1 MGDVTDIDPKRR
13 LYNLRRDEEGGD
25 RPDAPEPALK
35 GGDGGGTSGGM
46 APSMKDYVDAKVAQN
61 LSETKAELEKL
72 RGDIAKLPTTWVL
85 LAMLL
90 SVAGL
95 VLAAVGYSGTRF
107 SAGMSVADVR
117 LEQLQRDAEQ
127 DRVAEEVNGKLDK
140 LLANSA
146 NDQTAQSTAN

>member
-1 MGDVTDIDPKRR
+1 MGEVTDKSE
-13 LYNLRRDEEGGD
+13 LFKQLKEKNEVKS
-25 RPDAPEPALK
+25 PDIGEPGLK

-61 LSETKAELEKL
+61 LSDMKAEVQGL
-72 RGDIAKLPTTWVL
+72 RADIAKLPTTWVL

-127 DRVAEEVNGKLDK
+127 DRVAEEINGKLDK
-140 LLANSA
+140 LLANAA
-146 NDQTAQSTAN
+146 NQPAAQSTTN